1 MTPKVEFIEDIASL
15 EALYPSPSPN
25 SLRKVATRLTP
36 LYRKWIAKSRY
47 CILSTVGTEG
57 TDGSPRGE
65 DGPVV
70 TELDAQT
77 LAMPD
82 WRGNNRLDT
91 LRNIVSDGRI
101 SLLFMVPG
109 SDVVVRI
116 NGQARVTADAQ
127 LRAMFNRQGKQ
138 PSTVVVIKI
147 GEVYAQC
154 ARASMRAGL
163 WSRDDSK
170 GLPTMGEILAEQTRG
185 EDGGAEYDAEWAERA
200 ARTMW

>member
-1 MTPKVEFIEDIASL
+1 MTPKVEYIGDIASL
-15 EALYPSPSPN
+15 EALYDVPGAP

-36 LYRKWIAKSRY
+36 LYRKWIARARY
-47 CILSTVGTEG
+47 CIVSTVGSEG

-109 SDVVVRI
+109 SDVVVRV

-138 PSTVVVIKI
+138 PATVIVIKI
-147 GEVYAQC
+147 GEVYSQC

-170 GLPTMGEILAEQTRG
+170 GLPTVGDILAEQTRG
-185 EDGGAEYDAEWAERA
+185 EEGGATYDAEWQERA
-200 ARTMW
+200 VRTLW

>member
-1 MTPKVEFIEDIASL
+1 MTPKVEYIEDIASL
-15 EALYPSPSPN
+15 EAHYNAPGAP

-47 CILSTVGTEG
+47 CIVSTVGTEG

-101 SLLFMVPG
+101 SLLFMVPR

-138 PSTVVVIKI
+138 PATVIVIKI
-147 GEVYAQC
+147 GEVYTQC

-170 GLPTMGEILAEQTRG
+170 GLPTVGDILAEQTRG
-185 EDGGAEYDAEWAERA
+185 EEGGATYDAEWQERA
-200 ARTMW
+200 VRTLW

>member
-1 MTPKVEFIEDIASL
+1 MTPKVDYIEDIASL
-15 EALYPSPSPN
+15 EALYPMPAAP

-47 CILSTVGTEG
+47 CIVSTVGTGG

-116 NGQARVTADAQ
+116 NGQARMTADAQ

-138 PSTVVVIKI
+138 PATVIVIKI
-147 GEVYAQC
+147 GEVYTQC
-154 ARASMRAGL
+154 ARASMRAGI

-170 GLPTMGEILAEQTRG
+170 GLPTVGEILAEQTRG
-185 EDGGAEYDAEWAERA
+185 EEGGASYDAEWQERA
-200 ARTMW
+200 VRTLW

>member
-1 MTPKVEFIEDIASL
+1 MTPKVEYIEDIASL
-15 EALYPSPSPN
+15 EALYNAPGAP

-47 CILSTVGTEG
+47 CIVSTVGTEG

-77 LAMPD
+77 FAMPD

-101 SLLFMVPG
+101 SLMFMVPG
-109 SDVVVRI
+109 LDVVVRI

-138 PSTVVVIKI
+138 PATVIVIKI
-147 GEVYAQC
+147 AEIYTQC
-154 ARASMRAGL
+154 ARASMRAGI
-163 WSRDDSK
+163 WNRDDSK
-170 GLPTMGEILAEQTRG
+170 GLPTVGDILAEQTRG
-185 EDGGAEYDAEWAERA
+185 EEGGAEYDAEWQERA

>member
-1 MTPKVEFIEDIASL
+1 MTPKLDYIHDIAEL
-15 EALYPSPSPN
+15 EALYPAPSAA

-47 CILSTVGTEG
+47 CILSTVGPSG

-70 TELDAQT
+70 TELDPQT
-77 LAMPD
+77 LALPD
-82 WRGNNRLDT
+82 WRGNNRLDS
-91 LRNIVSDGRI
+91 LRNIVRDGRI

-109 SDVVVRI
+109 SDTVVRI

-127 LRAMFNRQGKQ
+127 VRAMFNRQGKR
-138 PSTVVVIKI
+138 PVTVIVIKI

-154 ARASMRAGL
+154 ARATMRSGL
-163 WSRDDSK
+163 WQRNDSK
-170 GLPTMGEILAEQTRG
+170 GLPTMGQLLAEQTGG
-185 EDGGAEYDAEWAERA
+185 EDGGMAYDAAWSERA
-200 ARTMW
+200 IKTLW

>member
-1 MTPKVEFIEDIASL
+1 MTPKVDYIREIADL
-15 EALYPSPSPN
+15 EALYPAPSVA
-25 SLRKVATRLTP
+25 SVRKVATRLTP

-47 CILSTVGTEG
+47 CILSTVGPAG

-70 TELDAQT
+70 TELDPQT
-77 LAMPD
+77 LALPD

-101 SLLFMVPG
+101 SLLFMVSG
-109 SDVVVRI
+109 SDSVVRI
-116 NGQARVTADAQ
+116 NGQARVTADEQ
-127 LRAMFNRQGKQ
+127 VRAMFNRQGKR
-138 PSTVVVIKI
+138 PTTVIVIKI

-154 ARASMRAGL
+154 ARATMRSGL
-163 WSRDDSK
+163 WERDDSK

-185 EDGGAEYDAEWAERA
+185 EEGGSDYDAAWMDRA
-200 ARTMW
+200 IKTLW

>member
-1 MTPKVEFIEDIASL
+1 MTPKVDYIEDIASL
-15 EALYPSPSPN
+15 EALYPDPSPN

-36 LYRKWIAKSRY
+36 LYRKWIGKSRY
-47 CILSTVGTEG
+47 CIVSTVGTQG

-101 SLLFMVPG
+101 SLLFLVPG
-109 SDVVVRI
+109 SDVVLRI

-138 PSTVVVIKI
+138 PTTVIVIKI

-185 EDGGAEYDAEWAERA
+185 EEGGAAYDAEWQERA
-200 ARTMW
+200 VRTLW

>member
-1 MTPKVEFIEDIASL
+1 MTPKVDYIEDIASL
-15 EALYPSPSPN
+15 EALYPMPVAP

-47 CILSTVGTEG
+47 CIVSTVGTGG

-138 PSTVVVIKI
+138 PATVIVIKI
-147 GEVYAQC
+147 GEVYTQC
-154 ARASMRAGL
+154 ARASMRAGI

-170 GLPTMGEILAEQTRG
+170 GLPTVGEILAEQTRG
-185 EDGGAEYDAEWAERA
+185 EEGGASYDAEWQERA
-200 ARTMW
+200 VRTLW

>member
-1 MTPKVEFIEDIASL
+1 MP
-15 EALYPSPSPN
+15 

-47 CILSTVGTEG
+47 CIVSTVGSAG
-57 TDGSPRGE
+57 TDGSPRGK

-70 TELDAQT
+70 TELDIQT

-91 LRNIVSDGRI
+91 LLNIVTDGRI

-116 NGQARVTADAQ
+116 NGQARVTADAH
-127 LRAMFNRQGKQ
+127 LRAMFSGQGKQ
-138 PSTVVVIKI
+138 TATVIVIKI
-147 GEVYAQC
+147 CEAY
-154 ARASMRAGL
+154 
-163 WSRDDSK
+163 
-170 GLPTMGEILAEQTRG
+170 T
-185 EDGGAEYDAEWAERA
+185 
-200 ARTMW
+200 

>member
-1 MTPKVEFIEDIASL
+1 MTPKIDYIEDIASL
-15 EALYPSPSPN
+15 EALYPAPGTA

-47 CILSTVGTEG
+47 CIVSTAGTEG

-65 DGPVV
+65 DGLVV

-91 LRNIVSDGRI
+91 LRNIVTDGRI

-109 SDVVVRI
+109 SDMVVRI

-138 PSTVVVIKI
+138 PATVIVIKI

-154 ARASMRAGL
+154 ARATLRAGL
-163 WSRDDSK
+163 WARDDSK

-185 EDGGAEYDAEWAERA
+185 EEGGAEYDAQWDERA